1 MTKLADGQNSYTRWV
16 VLLSFSEKFAASTWS
31 ELLKKTLVTI
41 LKYVIPLLIIGWLL
55 RSVDPEKVARLWH
68 EQKNWP
74 VMLGGFLLAFA
85 AVCLSFCRWYLLVRG
100 LGLSFRMADAFR
112 LGFLGYLLTFVSGGS
127 VGGDLFKAVFIAHE
141 HPGRRTEAVATVLID
156 RVVGLVSLLS
166 ITSVAIVIARPS
178 YESPLVAAICNLT
191 LLATMI
197 GLAAMFLVLVPRRTS
212 ELMLKFADRVPKFG
226 PTLGRLIVALQVY
239 RRRPRVVAIVLA
251 LSLGVQGLLAISL
264 FLAAESALEDPPSLA
279 SHFIIVPLSMVAGA
293 LPFTPAGLGTF
304 ELAMDQ
310 LYLLI
315 PDPPRSDGILVALAY
330 RLITIV
336 IAVIGVGY
344 YWASRREV
352 RELLDEAEQAP
363 NL

>member
-1 MTKLADGQNSYTRWV
+1 M
-16 VLLSFSEKFAASTWS
+16 
-31 ELLKKTLVTI
+31 KKTVVTI

-55 RSVDPEKVARLWH
+55 RSVDQEKVARLWYD
-68 EQKNWP
+68 QQDWP
-74 VMLGGFLLAFA
+74 MMLGGFVLAFA

-127 VGGDLFKAVFIAHE
+127 VGGDLFKAVFVAHE
-141 HPGRRTEAVATVLID
+141 QPGRRTEAVATVLID
-156 RVVGLVSLLS
+156 RVVGLVSLLV
-166 ITSVAIVIARPS
+166 ITSAAIVIARPS

-197 GLAAMFLVLVPRRTS
+197 GLIGMFLVLVPPHFS
-212 ELMLKFADRVPKFG
+212 ELMLKLAGRLPRVG
-226 PTLGRLIVALQVY
+226 VTLGRLIVALQVY
-239 RRRPRVVAIVLA
+239 RRRPRVVAVVLV
-251 LSLGVQGLLAISL
+251 LSLGVQGLFAVAL
-264 FLAAESALEDPPSLA
+264 FMAAASALEDAPSLA

-336 IAVIGVGY
+336 IAIIGVGY
-344 YWASRREV
+344 YWVSRREV
-352 RELLDEAEQAP
+352 RELLDEAEHDP
-363 NL
+363 SL